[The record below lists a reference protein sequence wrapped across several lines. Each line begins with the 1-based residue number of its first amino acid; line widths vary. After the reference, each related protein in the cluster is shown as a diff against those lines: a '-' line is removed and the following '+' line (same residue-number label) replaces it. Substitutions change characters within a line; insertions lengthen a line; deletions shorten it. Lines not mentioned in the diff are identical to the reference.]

1 MDSAVKNKLT
11 LTLKELR
18 GKLVMDSDIRKL
30 FQDAF
35 PELDYEEHVDVVMS
49 EMLEFAVENNLTD
62 KLLSLKGVEIFFGNL
77 LDQVEDEEAEELED
91 VEPEVYPHGKA

>member
-1 MDSAVKNKLT
+1 MDSAAKNKLI

-35 PELDYEEHVDVVMS
+35 PDLDYEEHVDVVIS
-49 EMLEFAVENNLTD
+49 EITEFAVENNLTE

-77 LDQVEDEEAEELED
+77 LEQIEDDEAEELTDTEAVQND
-91 VEPEVYPHGKA
+91 YGKA

>member
-1 MDSAVKNKLT
+1 MDSAAKNKLI

-35 PELDYEEHVDVVMS
+35 PDLDYEEHVDVVIS
-49 EMLEFAVENNLTD
+49 EITEFAVENNLTE

-77 LDQVEDEEAEELED
+77 LEQIEDDEAEELTD
-91 VEPEVYPHGKA
+91 TEVVQNDYGKA

>member
-1 MDSAVKNKLT
+1 

-35 PELDYEEHVDVVMS
+35 PDLDYEEHVDVVVS
-49 EMLEFAVENNLTD
+49 EITEFAVENNLTE

-77 LDQVEDEEAEELED
+77 LEQIEDDEAEELTETEAIQND
-91 VEPEVYPHGKA
+91 HGKA